1 MIDLASLGAHG
12 AARRP
17 ATARCAAR
25 GPRARFRFIS
35 RSHHRPSRVA
45 RLRTNAPVGSRHRA
59 APPVIIVPSISRAR
73 RPPLRWIKQ
82 RHAAY
87 FVRAMSVGIGAK
99 AGKTVRNPAIPIAT
113 RNRFQRRAGRKQAR
127 RRRTRCTRNVRA
139 SLESIVSLVSLVSL
153 VSSVRKPNRRK
164 RDRARN
170 RRWRRRA

>member
-1 MIDLASLGAHG
+1 M
-12 AARRP
+12 
-17 ATARCAAR
+17 
-25 GPRARFRFIS
+25 
-35 RSHHRPSRVA
+35 A

-127 RRRTRCTRNVRA
+127 RRRTRAGGARCARNVCA
-139 SLESIVSLVSLVSL
+139 SLESIESLVSLVSL

-164 RDRARN
+164 RDRARD